1 MSKIM
6 YKDGITRTI
15 EDSDFEKFK
24 DLGFREVVSKIDDE
38 IEKERKIESS
48 KKSKNYD

>member
-15 EDSDFEKFK
+15 EDSDYEKFK
-24 DLGFREVVSKIDDE
+24 DLGFKEVGIKVDE
-38 IEKERKIESS
+38 ETEKEKPS
-48 KKSKNYD
+48 KKSKNYE